1 MSRTADLRFLIS
13 KVESLEREVSE
24 LRECLDTVL
33 DILARMHGLRDSDD
47 DVLVEEEI
55 LDTIDTLEMMEG

>member
-1 MSRTADLRFLIS
+1 MARTADLGFLIS

-33 DILARMHGLRDSDD
+33 DILARMHGLENPEES
-47 DVLVEEEI
+47 EEEN
-55 LDTIDTLEMMEG
+55 DG